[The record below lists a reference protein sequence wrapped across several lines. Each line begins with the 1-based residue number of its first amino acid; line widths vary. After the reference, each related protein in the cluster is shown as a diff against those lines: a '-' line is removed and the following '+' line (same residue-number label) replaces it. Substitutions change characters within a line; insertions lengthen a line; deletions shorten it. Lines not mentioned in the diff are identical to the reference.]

1 MTQISD
7 PTPEGAAG
15 ASLADLVEDASV
27 EASSAGRALPA
38 GAWVKFLLLTAI
50 LAAINIKQFPELFYS
65 WLTDANWS
73 HGFIIPLFSIFLL
86 YSRWREIL
94 AAPRKVCLWG
104 LPALL
109 AASLIALAGYNYAN
123 PWTVRTGMLLMGCA
137 LVWYVAGTTML
148 RLTWL
153 PILFLFF
160 AMPIPNAYYG
170 NVALHLQNI
179 AAAASA
185 TVLQWVGVDIVANQS
200 NLTVTS
206 LTGASYPLTVAEA
219 CSGMRLLM
227 AFVALGVAMAYLTDR
242 PLWQRVVLVL
252 AAVPIAIAS
261 NIIRVVIT
269 CLMHVIDKPEMGK
282 GFMHDFTGMLM
293 LIPAMLMLWGLGW
306 LLRHLFV
313 EEPEETEEAQ
323 DEPQEGTP

>member
-1 MTQISD
+1 MTQTSD
-7 PTPEGAAG
+7 PTPQGAAG
-15 ASLADLVEDASV
+15 ASLADLVEDASS
-27 EASSAGRALPA
+27 EASSAVSSFASGVWAKIILGA
-38 GAWVKFLLLTAI
+38 GLLV
-50 LAAINIKQFPELFYS
+50 AINLKQFPELFYK
-65 WLTDANWS
+65 WRIDPNWS
-73 HGFIIPLFSIFLL
+73 HGFIIPLFSVFLL
-86 YSRWREIL
+86 YSRWGEIVS
-94 AAPRKVCLWG
+94 AERKACLWG

-109 AASLIALAGYNYAN
+109 LAAVVSLAGYNYAN
-123 PWTVRTGMLLMGCA
+123 PWAVQTGMLLMGCA
-137 LVWYVAGTTML
+137 LVWYVAGTAML

-153 PILFLFF
+153 PILYLFF
-160 AMPIPNAYYG
+160 ALPIPNAYYG
-170 NVALHLQNI
+170 SVALHMQNI

-185 TVLQWVGVDIVANQS
+185 TVLQWLGVDIVSNQS
-200 NLTVTS
+200 NLNIVS
-206 LTGASYPLTVAEA
+206 LSGVAYPLTVAEA

-242 PLWQRVVLVL
+242 PLWQRIVLVL

-306 LLRHLFV
+306 LLRHLFIDV
-313 EEPEETEEAQ
+313 PDDDSDDQ
-323 DEPQEGTP
+323 PQGGVA